1 MNFPPEFKVRP
12 AVAVLLACIGSMSWQ
27 GAFSQS
33 AYTPPSAYGS
43 VPVQTTAT
51 TPGAAPAGGKS
62 ASTPVAATLPGVAGK
77 PALDIPAGRPA
88 PAAPM
93 PMPLPLVQ
101 NALDQSVPMTPEEV
115 TQLMQKIFERQRAG
129 QQNVTGVAPARP
141 VTSVE
146 MLDLSPGS
154 PPPVIRVTLGQGT
167 VLSFSDSAGRPWPIA
182 DNLNFNQRAYEAKLI
197 GPHLYSVTLKTREPA
212 NLTIVLKDLARP
224 IVITALPATDETDYL
239 KEYTVPR
246 FVDGV
251 PPASVAASSREGA
264 LSFNAPELINFLY
277 RTPPKSARALTT
289 SGLPGVT
296 AWQIAGN
303 KIIVRTAGQV
313 VIPAFSRRH
322 SGTDGVTVFELPLS
336 PVVSITEGGAL
347 HRISLGGYSVDNAA
361 NAAASSATVA
371 K

>member
-1 MNFPPEFKVRP
+1 MKLSPEFKVRP
-12 AVAVLLACIGSMSWQ
+12 AMAVLLACIGSMSCQ
-27 GAFSQS
+27 GAFAQS

-43 VPVQTTAT
+43 VPAQATATATAT
-51 TPGAAPAGGKS
+51 TPSAAPAAGGKS
-62 ASTPVAATLPGVAGK
+62 APTPVAATMPGITGK
-77 PALDIPAGRPA
+77 PVLDIPAGRPA

-93 PMPLPLVQ
+93 PRPLVQ
-101 NALDQSVPMTPEEV
+101 DALDQSAPMVPLEIIEF
-115 TQLMQKIFERQRAG
+115 MQKTLERQRAG
-129 QQNVTGVAPARP
+129 QQNVTGMAPAKP

-224 IVITALPATDETDYL
+224 IVITALPATNETDYL

-289 SGLPGVT
+289 SGLPGVM

-347 HRISLGGYSVDNAA
+347 HRISLGGYSVDSATTSTT
-361 NAAASSATVA
+361 SSAR
-371 K
+371 

>member
-1 MNFPPEFKVRP
+1 MRAPVCGTALARLGLAAAMACAP
-12 AVAVLLACIGSMSWQ
+12 AAVLA
-27 GAFSQS
+27 QS
-33 AYTPPSAYGS
+33 AYSAPNPYTTLGDPKAGS
-43 VPVQTTAT
+43 GQ
-51 TPGAAPAGGKS
+51 
-62 ASTPVAATLPGVAGK
+62 
-77 PALDIPAGRPA
+77 DIPAGRPA

-93 PMPLPLVQ
+93 PTPLPAPIDKVQ
-101 NALDQSVPMTPEEV
+101 NALDQSAPMTAEEI
-115 TQLMQKIFERQRAG
+115 TQLMRKLYERQRAT
-129 QQNVTGVAPARP
+129 QQNITGVAPAKP
-141 VTSVE
+141 ITSVE
-146 MLDLSPGS
+146 MLDLSPGAT
-154 PPPVIRVTLGQGT
+154 PPVIRVTLGQGT

-182 DNLNFNQRAYEAKLI
+182 DNMNFNQRAYEAKLI

-251 PPASVAASSREGA
+251 PPASVAASSREGSIA
-264 LSFNAPELINFLY
+264 FNAPELINFLY
-277 RTPPKSARALTT
+277 RTPPKSARTLTVA
-289 SGLPGVT
+289 GLPGVM

-303 KIIVRTAGQV
+303 KVVLRTAGQV

-322 SGTDGVTVFELPLS
+322 SGTDGVSVFELPLS

-347 HRISLGGYSVDNAA
+347 HRVSLGGYSVDAQA
-361 NAAASSATVA
+361 TSAVGA